1 MKGKITICLAVLIS
15 MCSPAVLCAGKQ
27 KSRGRAL
34 RDCLCSIHE
43 VTLPEYYNN
52 PQRNHPQDA
61 GPTIQLIESL
71 TWLKVVPH
79 RDDGIAQLSFG
90 TWESSTRAESDALG
104 ASVGNSIEFS
114 LHLVDASKGVNWL
127 ASTRDFEGTRAV
139 PGPNDSVRTV
149 DVSADDLAA
158 EIRLLRK
165 LNKAAH
171 GCK

>member
-1 MKGKITICLAVLIS
+1 MKGKITICLAVLIL
-15 MCSPAVLCAGKQ
+15 SPAVLGAGKQ
-27 KSRGRAL
+27 ESRGRAL

-52 PQRNHPQDA
+52 PQRNHPDDA
-61 GPTIQLIESL
+61 GPTIQLVESL
-71 TWLKVVPH
+71 TWLKVVRH

-90 TWESSTRAESDALG
+90 TWESTTRAESDALG
-104 ASVGNSIEFS
+104 ASVGNAIEFS

-139 PGPNDSVRTV
+139 PGPYASVRTV
-149 DVSADDLAA
+149 GVSADDLAA